1 MSGLRH
7 EVIFAPAGSG
17 KTERLTRRYIELL
30 EAGVPPERILTLTYT
45 EKAAAEMKERIF
57 QRVSERDPELGK
69 RLRLDALKLRISTI
83 HSFCLTLIRR
93 FAPSLGLDPRVDVLP
108 DPAGLWTAAKY
119 DALMAVAESDRDNE
133 ALNLLLELIT
143 DDESIGWTDLSKRFD
158 SFFKDRV
165 NIARGRVEPVD
176 RDLLNRLAADLR
188 ADPLTRKLTDTG
200 VLFPAEFSPAAVRA
214 AIEAL
219 KAQSELFLTKNGTPL
234 KPRGKGKE
242 AERDWNERL
251 SRYHD
256 LLRADACAA
265 EFARSFELFRQRF
278 LAAYETA
285 KRDSGQVDYAD
296 MEYLALQLLER
307 DPDWQNVLRAFDE
320 HTDHLLVDEFQDT
333 SYLQWGI
340 VDKLTEEWRSG
351 EGAKADRGIEP
362 TVFLVG
368 DDKQSI
374 YLFRGAKVEVFSKAA
389 DKLEEWLGRD
399 RVNRITLEDN
409 YRSLQSII
417 DFNNRLFSSLM
428 APGAGKA
435 EPWQTRYAP
444 FRRARSNDASGT
456 VEVIIAPGEG
466 NAEERRETCA
476 RAIARRIRALVNP
489 DSPFK
494 VYDRG
499 PDGTETAR
507 PCNYSDIGILF
518 RARQSLPALEAA
530 LRAAG
535 VPFLVCGG
543 TGFYD
548 EPEVRY
554 VIALAA
560 ALVDPFDSLA
570 LYATLRG
577 PVFGIPER
585 DIFLAN
591 SGDAPSL
598 LERCRASAPPGSP
611 LEAAL
616 AALDRWRA
624 RVPVRPLARILEAAL
639 AEQKVWQTFWEP
651 QRVANLRK
659 LLSLI
664 EDRAAGGETPLRI
677 LHALQ
682 DTDHDESKAD
692 VRPEGRNAVQLMTVH
707 TAKGLQFPIV
717 FYSGLDELLKP
728 LDKPAGSNLVIEE
741 TGPDEVLVS
750 WLPDAD
756 LRRQSDFHMTYV
768 RKGLEEEKRIFY
780 VACTRARDGLFL
792 VGALGNTKRWK
803 VEKTRLGW
811 LMEHLKLAPEEFRF
825 SADLGIPGVC
835 CVNADT
841 IPDVPARPAAKAPP
855 RRRALRPAA
864 VQLPPRIRAITRNI
878 PSDFRRNPDVAIGS
892 GDAIHRILELLS
904 LGKLTPADIDA
915 ALSAVENHQPADT
928 LPTSLTPAINN
939 LTPDIVPAVLKHLQR
954 LLADKSAWSVIAPR
968 DGAETELPVMYSDGA
983 TVWTGRIDRVI
994 LEDDEVRIYDYKTF
1008 AVKEAELERVAQEY
1022 HDAQLFHYAAALRRI
1037 YPDRKVS
1044 TWLLF
1049 TGLRPPRLIQTS

>member
-1 MSGLRH
+1 MSELRH

-30 EAGVPPERILTLTYT
+30 EAGVPPERILTLTFT

-93 FAPSLGLDPRVDVLP
+93 FAPSLDLDPRVDVLP
-108 DPAGLWTAAKY
+108 DPSEIWTAAKY
-119 DALMAVAESDRDNE
+119 DALMAIAQSEQDND
-133 ALNLLLELIT
+133 ALNLLLELVT
-143 DDESIGWTDLSKRFD
+143 KEERIGWEALSKLFD
-158 SFFKDRV
+158 KFFGQRI
-165 NIARGRVEPVD
+165 NIARGRVELVD
-176 RDLLNRLAADLR
+176 RELLKRLTDDLR
-188 ADPLTRKLTDTG
+188 ADPLTRRLTDTG
-200 VLFPAEFSPAAVRA
+200 VVFPTDFSPAAVRA
-214 AIEAL
+214 AIETL
-219 KAQSELFLTKNGTPL
+219 QAQSELFLTQNGTPRR
-234 KPRGKGKE
+234 PRGKGKE
-242 AERDWNERL
+242 AEKDWNERL
-251 SRYHD
+251 WRYYS
-256 LLRADACAA
+256 LLRADAYAA
-265 EFARSFELFRQRF
+265 EFTRSFELFRQRF
-278 LAAYETA
+278 LAAYEAA
-285 KRDSGQVDYAD
+285 KRDAGQVDYAD

-340 VDKLTEEWRSG
+340 IDKLTEEWRSG
-351 EGAKADRGIEP
+351 AGAKADRGVEP
-362 TVFLVG
+362 TIFLVG

-399 RVNRITLEDN
+399 KVNRITLEDN

-428 APGAGKA
+428 SPKADKA
-435 EPWQTRYAP
+435 EPWQTRYTP
-444 FRRARSNDASGT
+444 FRRARSNDAPGA

-466 NAEERRETCA
+466 KAEERRETCA
-476 RAIARRIRALVNP
+476 RVIARRIRALVNP
-489 DSPFK
+489 VNPFT
-494 VYDRG
+494 VYNRS

-518 RARQSLPALEAA
+518 RSRQSLPALEDA

-535 VPFLVCGG
+535 IPFLVCGG
-543 TGFYD
+543 TGFYQ

-554 VIALAA
+554 VIKLAT

-591 SGDAPSL
+591 SADAPSL
-598 LERCRASAPPGSP
+598 LERCRVSAPPGSP
-611 LEAAL
+611 LATAI
-616 AALDRWRA
+616 ATLDRWRA
-624 RVPVRPLARILEAAL
+624 LVPVRPLARILEAVL

-659 LLSLI
+659 LLELI
-664 EDRAAGGETPLRI
+664 ENRAAAGETPLRI
-677 LHALQ
+677 ISALQ
-682 DTDHDESKAD
+682 KADADESKAD

-707 TAKGLQFPIV
+707 AAKGLQFPVV
-717 FYSGLDELLKP
+717 FYAGLDEVLKP
-728 LDKPAGSNLVIEE
+728 LDKSAKSELVIEE
-741 TGPDEVLVS
+741 TGPEEVLVS
-750 WLPDAD
+750 WLPDAN

-768 RKGLEEEKRIFY
+768 QKELEEEKRIFY

-792 VGALGNTKRWK
+792 VGALGDQKWK
-803 VEKTRLGW
+803 VEKTQLGW
-811 LMEHLKLAPEEFRF
+811 LVEHLKLVPAEFRF
-825 SADLGIPGVC
+825 SPDLGIPGVS

-841 IPDVPARPAAKAPP
+841 IPDVPAPAQAAAKAPS
-855 RRRALRPAA
+855 RRVLRPAA
-864 VQLPPRIRAITRNI
+864 VQPPPRVNAITRNVA
-878 PSDFRRNPDVAIGS
+878 SDFKRHPDETIGI
-892 GDAIHRILELLS
+892 GDAVHHILELIS
-904 LGKLTPADIDA
+904 LGKVTPADINA
-915 ALSAVENHQPADT
+915 ALSTVENHQPADT
-928 LPTSLTPAINN
+928 LPASLTPAIKD
-939 LTPDIVPAVLKHLQR
+939 LTPEIVPVVLKHLKR
-954 LLADKSAWSVIAPR
+954 LLADKSAWSIIAPR
-968 DGAETELPVMYSDGA
+968 AGAETELPVMYSDGT

-994 LEDDEVRIYDYKTF
+994 FEDDEVRIYDYKTF

-1037 YPDRKVS
+1037 YPDRKIS
-1044 TWLLF
+1044 TWLVF
-1049 TGLRPPRLIQTS
+1049 TGLRPVRIVQTS